1 MRRIVVLMVFALV
14 VAACG
19 DEVPGSTPAEM
30 TTTTAVADS
39 TPPTSDEDR
48 ITVAALAVGA
58 LVRDFNTFGSGHR
71 FTEVLIQSRID
82 PNAGGEGRYTADP
95 GRPLTVTEKVAI
107 EDALVDVGPYRWIDD
122 PAEFRT
128 EDLLPL
134 IEGSA
139 IIGVGEVVFDDDG
152 ALVPVSLWCGGVC
165 GIWMDLRVVYEGG
178 DWSVVGPEGPMMI
191 S

>member
-1 MRRIVVLMVFALV
+1 MVFALV
-14 VAACG
+14 VAACS
-19 DEVPGSTPAEM
+19 DDVPVSTSGAET

-58 LVRDFNTFGSGHR
+58 LVRDFYTFGSGHR

-82 PNAGGEGRYTADP
+82 PNAGGKGRFTADP
-95 GRPLTVTEKVAI
+95 GRLLTVTEKVAI
-107 EDALVDVGPYRWIDD
+107 EDALVDAGPYRWIDD

-139 IIGVGEVVFDDDG
+139 IIGVGEVVFDLDG

-165 GIWMDLRVVYEGG
+165 GIWLDLRLVYDGG